1 MDPARIR
8 GMQSN
13 FPGENMTIGGQPR
26 GGYGAQG
33 EEEGCWCAPV
43 ASCLLNSCV
52 APGVTEEFSNA
63 DAGPLSRCGLGRFRI
78 WGSVFESGS

>member
-26 GGYGAQG
+26 EGREALWGDGGLLM
-33 EEEGCWCAPV
+33 C
-43 ASCLLNSCV
+43 ASCLLPTKELPS
-52 APGVTEEFSNA
+52 AW
-63 DAGPLSRCGLGRFRI
+63 RH
-78 WGSVFESGS
+78 

>member
-26 GGYGAQG
+26 EGREALGAGGGRRVVDAR
-33 EEEGCWCAPV
+33 
-43 ASCLLNSCV
+43 SLLP
-52 APGVTEEFSNA
+52 AY
-63 DAGPLSRCGLGRFRI
+63 
-78 WGSVFESGS
+78 